1 MKRLCLGILLLSFAA
16 ATGFAQIRAVP
27 VTPVEGIETETETRP
42 GTNPATGSATDT
54 GLIGQI
60 DVVAESVL
68 AMRLDINLVVLAKN
82 IDEKRPVASTQKLLT
97 ALLIAEAGD
106 LDAKVPVKRT
116 DGQVPPRN
124 LWITEGSTYRK
135 GTLLEMMLVR
145 SFNDVTKCLARD
157 HAGSQGEFAR
167 LMNRRAAE
175 LGMRNSHFLNAHGLT
190 AEGQYSTAR
199 DMMRLAYAAWS
210 HPEIR
215 RLVRIKDTTFTYHGS
230 KTIPVKNSNDLLH
243 TYAACT
249 GMKTGFTKAA
259 GRCLIAS
266 ASRGEK
272 TVLAVLLGSTMEDIW
287 ADAEKVLEASLR
299 Y

>member
-1 MKRLCLGILLLSFAA
+1 AI
-16 ATGFAQIRAVP
+16 
-27 VTPVEGIETETETRP
+27 
-42 GTNPATGSATDT
+42 
-54 GLIGQI
+54 
-60 DVVAESVL
+60 
-68 AMRLDINLVVLAKN
+68 RLDTSVVVFAKN

-106 LDAKVPVKRT
+106 LEARVAVQRT

-124 LWITEGSTYRK
+124 LWITQGSSYRR

-157 HAGSQGEFAR
+157 HAGSQAEFAR
-167 LMNRRAAE
+167 RMNTRATE
-175 LGMRNSHFLNAHGLT
+175 LGMKNSHFVNAHGLT

-210 HPEIR
+210 REEIR
-215 RLVRIKDTTFTYHGS
+215 QMVGTRETTFTYEGA

-243 TYAACT
+243 SYPECN
-249 GMKTGFTKAA
+249 GMKTGFTEAA
-259 GRCLIAS
+259 GRCLVAS

-272 TVLAVLLGSTMEDIW
+272 TVLAVILGSTMEDVW
-287 ADAEKVLEASLR
+287 NDAETILKISLK
-299 Y
+299 